1 MYLLSHT
8 CSTPAEDLAL
18 DEVLLDRAERRA
30 DSASNDNQDELG
42 ATLEV
47 LRLWESKSM
56 SVVIGNSSS
65 HVSEVGIDECRRRG
79 VEVVRRTSG
88 GAAVVVGPG
97 CLMYSV
103 VLSYEA
109 RPALRA
115 IDIAHRTV
123 LETVLKAVRRFAP
136 DAERRGTSDLALAER
151 KFSGNSLR
159 CRRHAMLY
167 HGTLLYDFP
176 LDTLAALLAYAP
188 RQPEYRA
195 ARNHREFV
203 GNLPADRACLSAALA
218 EAFGATTEFPAEE
231 RDALFA
237 DARRLAA
244 EKYGD
249 RAWTEKVP

>member
-8 CSTPAEDLAL
+8 CRTPAENLAL
-18 DEVLLDRAERRA
+18 DEALLDEAERRGG
-30 DSASNDNQDELG
+30 SDEG
-42 ATLEV
+42 EQAAPLEV
-47 LRLWESKSM
+47 LRLWEPEQRA
-56 SVVIGNSSS
+56 VVIGNSSS
-65 HVSEVGIDECRRRG
+65 HVSEVDADECRRRG
-79 VEVVRRTSG
+79 IDVVRRTSG

-109 RPALRA
+109 RPELRA

-123 LETVLKAVRRFAP
+123 LETVLKAVRRFVP
-136 DAERRGTSDLALAER
+136 DAARRGTSDLALAER

-176 LDTLAALLAYAP
+176 LDALAALLAYAP

-195 ARNHREFV
+195 ARNHRDFV
-203 GNLPADRACLSAALA
+203 GNLPAERTALSAALA
-218 EAFGATTEFPAEE
+218 EAFGATTEFPPTE
-231 RDALFA
+231 RNSLLTAA
-237 DARRLAA
+237 HKLAA
-244 EKYGD
+244 EKYDD
-249 RAWTEKVP
+249 RAWTERVP